1 MKTISILNLKGGVGK
16 TTTALHLAEFLSA
29 HKKQTLLIDLD
40 GQCNLTQFYGIEV
53 SKTENVYRLFDD
65 KEAVEPKMIHR
76 RLSILP
82 SNVKTSK
89 IDINIASEPDMIYI
103 LRNILHNKRYKAI
116 YDYVIIDCPPS
127 IGLSVLN
134 ALTASTHILIPL
146 PGGEYAYE
154 GLKAS
159 WNVARSIRDGYNPD
173 LRMLGILPT
182 MFSPRTKAS
191 REALEKLEADGFLKY
206 TLQSRIR
213 YGEAFKRAELAH
225 RTIWE
230 YKKNSS
236 GAVDMQHACWEILEK
251 ILRNTCHEI
260 E

>member
-29 HKKQTLLIDLD
+29 HKKRTLLIDLD

-65 KEAVEPKMIHR
+65 KEAVQPKMIHR

-103 LRNILHNKRYKAI
+103 LRNILNNTRYKAI
-116 YDYVIIDCPPS
+116 YDYVVIDCPPS

-134 ALTASTHILIPL
+134 ALTASTYPHTAAGRRICLRRAQSLVECRSKHPQRLQPRPADAGHPSDDVL
-146 PGGEYAYE
+146 P
-154 GLKAS
+154 
-159 WNVARSIRDGYNPD
+159 
-173 LRMLGILPT
+173 
-182 MFSPRTKAS
+182 
-191 REALEKLEADGFLKY
+191 ADE
-206 TLQSRIR
+206 S
-213 YGEAFKRAELAH
+213 EP
-225 RTIWE
+225 
-230 YKKNSS
+230 
-236 GAVDMQHACWEILEK
+236 
-251 ILRNTCHEI
+251 
-260 E
+260 